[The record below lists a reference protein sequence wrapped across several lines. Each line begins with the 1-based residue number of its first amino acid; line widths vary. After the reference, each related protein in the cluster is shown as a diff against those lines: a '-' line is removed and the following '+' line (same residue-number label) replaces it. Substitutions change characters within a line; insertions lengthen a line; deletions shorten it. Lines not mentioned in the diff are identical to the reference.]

1 MNSTICLDYLI
12 LAMVKNNKNIRLCLV
27 LTEGMSFQLWEKYGL
42 LYREIVLYRELINHG
57 VHTTFVS
64 FGNSDELKYKNSVSE
79 FDIIYNKWGLP
90 NALYIKLI
98 NIFNSKKLNKIDV
111 IKTNQVE
118 SINTAVNIANFW
130 DKPIVGRMG
139 YLKSFQKK
147 KIAWCKIEILF
158 GFC

>member
-64 FGNSDELKYKNSVSE
+64 FGNSDELKYKNSLSE

-98 NIFNSKKLNKIDV
+98 NIFNSK
-111 IKTNQVE
+111 
-118 SINTAVNIANFW
+118 
-130 DKPIVGRMG
+130 
-139 YLKSFQKK
+139 QK
-147 KIAWCKIEILF
+147 
-158 GFC
+158 